1 MRRQGV
7 GTPAGRS
14 AENRRGQSLVEFA
27 LVFPILLVVLA
38 GIIDFG
44 FLLHS
49 RMTVIS
55 AAREGA
61 RWAVYQSDVTAIP
74 GDLNSQ
80 SGAIGANLTGLT
92 WSDLSATI
100 ACIPNLANHNACDF
114 AAGGV
119 DDAEAGDSIRVAV
132 TYTYRSFF
140 AQLFGETVP
149 VGTQVQMVLEVPE

>member
-1 MRRQGV
+1 MRHGL
-7 GTPAGRS
+7 GSPAGRRAS
-14 AENRRGQSLVEFA
+14 NRRGQSLVEFA
-27 LVFPILLVVLA
+27 LIFPILLVVLA
-38 GIIDFG
+38 GILDFG
-44 FLLHS
+44 FLLYS

-61 RWAVYQSDVTAIP
+61 RWAVYQSNVTAIP

-80 SGAIGANLTGLT
+80 TGAIGANLTGLT
-92 WSDLSATI
+92 WSDLSSTI

-119 DDAEAGDSIRVAV
+119 EDAEAGDSIRVAV

-140 AQLFGETVP
+140 SQLFGSTVP
-149 VGTQVQMVLEVPE
+149 LGTQVQMVLEVPQ